1 MSKGADKFVHEPL
14 HEILMESLIQSS
26 PNANIY
32 RRRATNPFSPRQA
45 TVSLHPWSNVP
56 PRFLLRRLGK
66 LLLSLLSGRYR
77 TISRRSRSPFR
88 FHLSINSSGGWR
100 ARFLFEISAVIR
112 VLCIRDELRRW
123 GEERKARRKEES
135 FAENTVLPG
144 EHSNSLPGSRSFRFT
159 RGHHGRGVV
168 SPAITPTVILL
179 YFAAHLFCPPPCSQ
193 TRRIF
198 YARYLRGSLA
208 KCGTIAPRGIVSF
221 VSFEKTLPRVKPPP
235 RLNIYE
241 FSIKEQSLDR
251 REATSCLIIPEL
263 KIRN

>member
-1 MSKGADKFVHEPL
+1 
-14 HEILMESLIQSS
+14 MESLIQSS

-88 FHLSINSSGGWR
+88 FHLSINSSRGWR
-100 ARFLFEISAVIR
+100 VRFLFEISAVIR
-112 VLCIRDELRRW
+112 VLCIRDELRW
-123 GEERKARRKEES
+123 WEEERKARRKEES
-135 FAENTVLPG
+135 FGENTVLPG

-179 YFAAHLFCPPPCSQ
+179 YFAAHLFCPPPSFANQANILRPLFARLLGKMRHNRTPRHCLFCLVWKDSPPCKASAPFKYLW
-193 TRRIF
+193 IF
-198 YARYLRGSLA
+198 HKGAIAGSKGSNEL
-208 KCGTIAPRGIVSF
+208 F
-221 VSFEKTLPRVKPPP
+221 NNPRVK
-235 RLNIYE
+235 N
-241 FSIKEQSLDR
+241 
-251 REATSCLIIPEL
+251 
-263 KIRN
+263 

>member
-1 MSKGADKFVHEPL
+1 M
-14 HEILMESLIQSS
+14 
-26 PNANIY
+26 
-32 RRRATNPFSPRQA
+32 
-45 TVSLHPWSNVP
+45 
-56 PRFLLRRLGK
+56 
-66 LLLSLLSGRYR
+66 
-77 TISRRSRSPFR
+77 
-88 FHLSINSSGGWR
+88 
-100 ARFLFEISAVIR
+100 FEISAVIR

-135 FAENTVLPG
+135 FGENTVLPG

-241 FSIKEQSLDR
+241 FFIKEQSLDR
-251 REATSCLIIPEL
+251 REATSRLIIPEL
-263 KIRN
+263 KIRNN